1 MKSKKGFTLIEL
13 LAVIVILAVIALI
26 ATPLIMNVINDAR
39 KNAAIDSGYG
49 YLKAVEN
56 AMVSKMYED
65 TTVAFNN
72 GKIAPGTG
80 DVVAY
85 TETVTSGTATPI
97 NLTVTYSGSKASF
110 TEIAV
115 TNGSIS
121 GVTGL
126 SVNGYKLTYDAT
138 SGKLSAE

>member
-85 TETVTSGTATPI
+85 TETGASTSI

-138 SGKLSAE
+138 SGKLSAGTGE